1 MYIITQGVVMNK
13 LKTFFKGILIG
24 SSMSIPGISGGTVA
38 IMLGEYDRLLESA
51 ADLLKKP
58 RQNLPFLLMMAAGG
72 AAGLLTAARLLTLIF
87 ATAAEV
93 PLKFAFLGLAAGCV
107 PAAARQCGVLPITP
121 RKLLLTVVGGAAA
134 AVLTYLPQ
142 STGNPQGVLPQ
153 LLCGLLLAAA
163 LVLPGISASQTL
175 LMLGMY
181 QPVMARLSQGDFLP
195 LAPMALGMLV
205 GIFISAKLLSWL
217 LRRFSGTYLVIM
229 GFMLFSLT
237 QLIPSPKSAA
247 ELAIGLV
254 CCACGCAISAL
265 INSHA
270 ENHDIS

>member
-1 MYIITQGVVMNK
+1 MNK
-13 LKTFFKGILIG
+13 LKIFLKGLLIG

-51 ADLLKKP
+51 ANLLKKP
-58 RQNLPFLLMMAAGG
+58 RQNLPFLLLMAAGG
-72 AAGLLTAARLLTLIF
+72 VAGLLTAARLLTLMF

-121 RKLLLTVVGGAAA
+121 CKLLLTAVGGAAA

-142 STGNPQGVLPQ
+142 SAENPQGALPQ
-153 LLCGLLLAAA
+153 LLCGMLLAAA

-181 QPVMARLSQGDFLP
+181 QPVMTRLSQGDFLP
-195 LAPMALGMLV
+195 LAPMALGVLV

-217 LRRFSGTYLVIM
+217 LKRFSGTYLVIT

-237 QLIPSPKSAA
+237 QLIPSPRSVT

-254 CCACGCAISAL
+254 CCACGCTISAL
-265 INSHA
+265 INSRA
-270 ENHDIS
+270 ENHDISKKTA